1 MGTNENAGNSIGTED
16 KTFYFSSGND
26 QVMAGVAQRL
36 SGLLLGDLQKL
47 SGRGHRHPSLCG
59 QEDLQRCLLT

>member
-1 MGTNENAGNSIGTED
+1 MGTNENAGNSIGTEE

-36 SGLLLGDLQKL
+36 SGLLLGDLQKM
-47 SGRGHRHPSLCG
+47 SGCG
-59 QEDLQRCLLT
+59 PGQPALTVPT